1 MQIYHMKNKY
11 VIYIVIAAIL
21 IIIIS
26 IATWKN
32 RQDVPQRTV
41 SKKSSISVLSADS
54 LLYVGRKAC
63 VDCHKKEYDLWQDS
77 HHDLAMQV
85 VNDTT
90 VLGDFND
97 ASFTHFGV
105 TSRFYKKDGK
115 FIVYTE
121 GEDSEF
127 HEYEVAYLFGISPL
141 QQFLVA
147 FPAGRFQT
155 LPLCWDT
162 RPKEQGGQRWFHIYA
177 DEKITS
183 NDILFWTRMNQNWN
197 YMCAECHSTNLRK
210 NYDYKTERYQT
221 SYSEIDVSCEACHG
235 PGSEHVAWAKM
246 YEKEKRVSVKGDMG
260 LRVRLKDLNEGIW
273 VFRDMEKGTAE
284 RTVPVSSEDQ
294 IEVCARCHSRRSA
307 LTDDY
312 IYGEPF
318 LNTHRVPPLDEAFY
332 YDDGQIKEEVY
343 VYGSFLQSKMYQKG
357 VICSD
362 CHEPHSTK
370 VYIHDNSLC
379 FRCHLQQKFDIK
391 EHHFHK
397 PNDRGGSCMDCHMPE
412 TTYMVVDPRRDH
424 SIRIPRPNLS
434 KKIGSPNACNQC
446 HQDKSIQ
453 WSVDY
458 MIKWYGEDFVNK
470 PHYGDVFHTARRGH
484 PQSAGNLIN
493 IINDD
498 LIPNM
503 VKATALSILARYP
516 EEQTT
521 RILKDALFDK
531 DPLIR
536 MTAVS
541 SLNFLDINNRFV
553 LAKHLLQDSVKA
565 VRLRATNTLS
575 ETPRNMMTN
584 FDIAVFE
591 TALSEYVETQLFN
604 ADRPSAYVDLGVVN
618 LNRGNPRDAEEAYKK
633 AIALE
638 PAYAYSY
645 INLADLYRQQG
656 RDVEG
661 EKLLREAL
669 AYNPW
674 SADLYHALGLLLTR
688 QKRRSEAIEVFEQA
702 ANLNPENEGL
712 QYYYALAI
720 METGQIEKTLE
731 ILEKAHQ
738 INPYN
743 TNIIFA
749 LTTINRDRNNL
760 KDALKYAEKLY
771 ELAPQSQGSQQLLI
785 QIQGMINS
793 QQ

>member
-1 MQIYHMKNKY
+1 
-11 VIYIVIAAIL
+11 
-21 IIIIS
+21 
-26 IATWKN
+26 
-32 RQDVPQRTV
+32 
-41 SKKSSISVLSADS
+41 
-54 LLYVGRKAC
+54 
-63 VDCHKKEYDLWQDS
+63 
-77 HHDLAMQV
+77 
-85 VNDTT
+85 
-90 VLGDFND
+90 
-97 ASFTHFGV
+97 
-105 TSRFYKKDGK
+105 
-115 FIVYTE
+115 
-121 GEDSEF
+121 
-127 HEYEVAYLFGISPL
+127 
-141 QQFLVA
+141 
-147 FPAGRFQT
+147 
-155 LPLCWDT
+155 
-162 RPKEQGGQRWFHIYA
+162 
-177 DEKITS
+177 
-183 NDILFWTRMNQNWN
+183 
-197 YMCAECHSTNLRK
+197 
-210 NYDYKTERYQT
+210 
-221 SYSEIDVSCEACHG
+221 
-235 PGSEHVAWAKM
+235 
-246 YEKEKRVSVKGDMG
+246 
-260 LRVRLKDLNEGIW
+260 
-273 VFRDMEKGTAE
+273 
-284 RTVPVSSEDQ
+284 
-294 IEVCARCHSRRSA
+294 
-307 LTDDY
+307 
-312 IYGEPF
+312 
-318 LNTHRVPPLDEAFY
+318 
-332 YDDGQIKEEVY
+332 
-343 VYGSFLQSKMYQKG
+343 
-357 VICSD
+357 
-362 CHEPHSTK
+362 
-370 VYIHDNSLC
+370 
-379 FRCHLQQKFDIK
+379 
-391 EHHFHK
+391 
-397 PNDRGGSCMDCHMPE
+397 
-412 TTYMVVDPRRDH
+412 
-424 SIRIPRPNLS
+424 
-434 KKIGSPNACNQC
+434 
-446 HQDKSIQ
+446 
-453 WSVDY
+453 

-484 PQSAGNLIN
+484 PQYAGNLIN

-498 LIPNM
+498 SIPNM

-565 VRLRATNTLS
+565 VRLRVTHTLS

-688 QKRRSEAIEVFEQA
+688 QKRRSEAIEVFERA
-702 ANLNPENEGL
+702 ANLNPENEVL

>member
-1 MQIYHMKNKY
+1 MKFKY
-11 VIYIVIAAIL
+11 YIYIAVPVL
-21 IIIIS
+21 LVIIIS
-26 IATWKN
+26 TAIWKN
-32 RQDVPQRTV
+32 KQIPAERKVPANT
-41 SKKSSISVLSADS
+41 SPSVLSADS
-54 LLYVGRKAC
+54 LIFVGREAC
-63 VDCHKKEYDLWQDS
+63 KECHQKEYDLWQDS

-85 VNDTT
+85 VNDRTM
-90 VLGDFND
+90 LGDFDN

-105 TSRFYKKDGK
+105 TSRFYKKDDK
-115 FIVYTE
+115 YIVHTE
-121 GEDSEF
+121 GEDGKFQEF
-127 HEYEVAYLFGISPL
+127 EVAYVFGVTPL
-141 QQFLVA
+141 QQYLIS
-147 FPAGRFQT
+147 FPGGRFQV

-177 DEKITS
+177 DEKITP

-210 NYDYKTERYQT
+210 NYDYKTSQYNT

-235 PGSEHVAWAKM
+235 PGSEHLAWAKL
-246 YEKEKRVSVKGDMG
+246 YEKEKRVSAKGDMG
-260 LRVRLKDLNEGIW
+260 LRVRLKDMNEGVW
-273 VFRDMEKGTAE
+273 VFRDMEKGSAE
-284 RTVPVSSEDQ
+284 RTVPVSSVDQ
-294 IEVCARCHSRRSA
+294 IEVCARCHSRRST

-318 LNTHRVPPLDEAFY
+318 LNTHRVPPLEDAFY

-357 VICSD
+357 VVCSD

-379 FRCHLQQKFDIK
+379 FRCHLQQEFDTK

-434 KKIGSPNACNQC
+434 KSIGSPNACNQC

-458 MIKWYGEDFVNK
+458 MVKWYGEEFVNK
-470 PHYGDVFHTARRGH
+470 PHYGGIFHDARRGH
-484 PQSAGNLIN
+484 PQSIIKLIEIIKDDSTSNL
-493 IINDD
+493 
-498 LIPNM
+498 
-503 VKATALSILARYP
+503 VKATALSILSGYP
-516 EEQTT
+516 GEDTVNIFRE
-521 RILKDALFDK
+521 ALFDK

-541 SLNFLDINNRFV
+541 SLHFIDINNRFV
-553 LAKHLLQDSVKA
+553 LAKHLLQDSIKS
-565 VRLRATNTLS
+565 VRLRATYTLS
-575 ETPRNMMTN
+575 ETPRSVMSN

-604 ADRPSAYVDLGVVN
+604 ADRPSSYVDLGVIN
-618 LNRGNPRDAEEAYKK
+618 INRGNLRDAETAYKK
-633 AIALE
+633 AIAIE

-656 RDVEG
+656 RDIEG
-661 EKLLREAL
+661 EKLLRKAIE
-669 AYNPW
+669 YNSW
-674 SADLYHALGLLLTR
+674 SAELYHALGLLLTR
-688 QKRRSEAIEVFEQA
+688 QKRRAEAIKALEKA
-702 ANLNPENEGL
+702 ATLSPENEIL
-712 QYYYALAI
+712 HYYYALSI
-720 METGQIEKTLE
+720 METGQVEKTLQ
-731 ILEKAHQ
+731 ILEMAYQ
-738 INPYN
+738 LNPFN
-743 TNIIFA
+743 TTIIFA
-749 LTTINRDRNNL
+749 LTTINRDQNKL
-760 KDALKYAEKLY
+760 DEALKYAEKLY
-771 ELAPQSQGSQQLLI
+771 ELAPQNQSSQQLLN
-785 QIQGMINS
+785 QIKDLIKS